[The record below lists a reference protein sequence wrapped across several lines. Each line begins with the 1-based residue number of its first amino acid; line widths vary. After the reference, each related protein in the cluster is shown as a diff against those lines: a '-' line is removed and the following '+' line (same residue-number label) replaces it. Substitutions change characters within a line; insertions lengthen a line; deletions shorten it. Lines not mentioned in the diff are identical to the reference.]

1 MVLPVGAPNPHS
13 ALLPRH
19 SIHARTARYVQ
30 QQQPQPA
37 VVVQHTDGSRQ
48 HHTEI
53 RLDRSGGGFFASGL
67 LRPTRQR
74 AYSMLPLQ
82 TSQSSEEL
90 TGAGRER
97 ATLISQRSLTRRSP
111 AVAWRHKYYP
121 LSNEEAL
128 ELLYLLD
135 PVVRVDQLLWTA
147 QGRAMSVFV
156 PPDGVT
162 DEGIRKERLS
172 RKMTAR
178 RKFSMMVTINEAALR
193 NGR

>member
-1 MVLPVGAPNPHS
+1 MPLPAGAPNPHMV
-13 ALLPRH
+13 PRH
-19 SIHARTARYVQ
+19 SVHARTTKYVREQ
-30 QQQPQPA
+30 QQQHHM
-37 VVVQHTDGSRQ
+37 VVQHVAQQ

-90 TGAGRER
+90 TGGRER
-97 ATLISQRSLTRRSP
+97 DHLLPQRSLTRRSQL
-111 AVAWRHKYYP
+111 AWKHKYYP

-135 PVVRVDQLLWTA
+135 SQTARLDNQLFWTA
-147 QGRAMSVFV
+147 QGRSMSVFV
-156 PPDGVT
+156 PPDGVI
-162 DEGIRKERLS
+162 DEGVRKERLS

-178 RKFSMMVTINEAALR
+178 RKFSMMVTINEAVMR